1 MIIVRHH
8 VLVEKQNIIVKLMNR
23 NREKLQ
29 VKIKKDLARTEELLK
44 KGEFNNA
51 LQLIEILSKKKELN
65 EDERLVCRLL
75 KGKILVKQGR
85 FQETLEIVKQVLHE
99 SQQYEKPLYVVDALI
114 TLAEASWRVGRLNE
128 SLNYIE
134 QGENT
139 LNSVNREKEREKT
152 RRRGELLY
160 QKGIIFSRKGQ
171 LNKALKVLKR
181 VLQSRMEMGDNFGIG
196 EALNSIGVTYFYMGK
211 LDRALESYTNSLK
224 VKEDLG
230 NIQQLA
236 IAYNNIGD
244 LFHAQGELDKTKYYY
259 QQSLTL
265 FEETGNKEHISNAT
279 HNMGKFYH
287 QTGAFE
293 TALEYF
299 EKALGIAKELG
310 NQLAMSE
317 NLYHLIQV
325 SIDKNDLDLARGYCQ
340 YIQTIAKQKDNP
352 IVNQRC
358 LVGHALI
365 LKTENRLRSK
375 KKALKLLGDVIEG
388 EFVNHELNIAA
399 LLHSCDLLLF
409 ELQIFGEE
417 KVLSEIKEIADQLLV
432 IANQQALHSLF
443 AETYLLQSRLAMIE
457 LDIAKAQQLL
467 AKARFIAEKRGLTK
481 LANTILHE
489 MDLLPKWVKIIDQQ
503 PNLKEITELT
513 QIEDLIKHMIR
524 KRVPKSEKEIKTY
537 VLEAKELLEAW

>member
-1 MIIVRHH
+1 
-8 VLVEKQNIIVKLMNR
+8 MNR
-23 NREKLQ
+23 NRKNLHT
-29 VKIKKDLARTEELLK
+29 KIEKDLARTEELLK

-51 LQLIEILSKKKELN
+51 MQLLEILCKKKELN
-65 EDERLVCRLL
+65 EDERLTCRLL

-99 SQQYEKPLYVVDALI
+99 SQHYEKPLYVVDALI

-128 SLNYIE
+128 SLNYIKR
-134 QGENT
+134 GENA
-139 LNSVNREKEREKT
+139 LNSVNREKEKTWRE
-152 RRRGELLY
+152 GELLY
-160 QKGIIFSRKGQ
+160 QKGVIFSRKGQ
-171 LNKALKVLKR
+171 LNEALKVLKR
-181 VLQSRMEMGDNFGIG
+181 CLQSRMEMGDYFGIG

-211 LDRALESYTNSLK
+211 LDLALESYINSLK
-224 VKEDLG
+224 IKEDLG

-244 LFHAQGELDKTKYYY
+244 LFHAQGELDKAKYYY

-265 FEETGNKEHISNAT
+265 FEETSNKEHISNTT

-287 QTGAFE
+287 QTGAFD

-299 EKALGIAKELG
+299 EKALGIAKVLG
-310 NQLAMSE
+310 NQLTISE

-340 YIQTIAKQKDNP
+340 DIQTIAKQKDNP
-352 IVNQRC
+352 IVKQRC
-358 LVGHALI
+358 LVGQALM
-365 LKTENRLRSK
+365 LKTESGLRSK
-375 KKALKLLGDVIEG
+375 MKALELLGDVIEG
-388 EFVNHELNIAA
+388 EFVNHELNIAS

-417 KVLSEIKEIADQLLV
+417 KVLSEIKEIADHLLV

-443 AETYLLQSRLAMIE
+443 VETYLLQSRLAMIE

-467 AKARFIAEKRGLTK
+467 AKARSIAEKRGLSK

-513 QIEDLIKHMIR
+513 QIEDLIKRMIR

-537 VLEAKELLEAW
+537 VIEAKELLEAW